1 MLPFCR
7 LAWRLKRV
15 SSSDS
20 ITANDIIRATTR
32 KITIAGQGPKS
43 QGVLERF
50 LLGFPGQELSA
61 ELTGLLAGG
70 LAGVAIYPRNFRDV
84 AELRRLTH
92 AIREAA
98 GRPVLIGIDQE
109 GGTKFSL
116 GEPFTPWPSP
126 AEFGRLGDISLIEQ
140 IARAMARELRAAGM
154 NLNFAPMLDL
164 ATNPDSPVTLGRS
177 FGSDPQHV
185 AQMGCAFL
193 RGLQAEG
200 VLACA
205 KHFPGH
211 GDTAV
216 DPHLDLPFFDGTRER
231 LMAQELVPFAA
242 AIKTGVP
249 LIMTAHILAHR
260 IDSAWPASLSRA
272 LLQSI
277 LREQLAFNGIILAD
291 DLGMGAIARRYENGE
306 SAVRTLEAGTDIAML
321 CHDWAAV
328 APALEAVAQAI
339 SDRRPGSGRDAR
351 MAAQLTAKSRSRI
364 EQLRQQLRQIEK
376 TDAPPVDTIGCPAHR
391 TLAAKIRAKLNEPT
405 S

>member
-1 MLPFCR
+1 MKDNKLPG
-7 LAWRLKRV
+7 K
-15 SSSDS
+15 
-20 ITANDIIRATTR
+20 
-32 KITIAGQGPKS
+32 GPKS
-43 QGVLERF
+43 QEVLERF
-50 LLGFPGQELSA
+50 LLGFPGQELSG
-61 ELTGLLAGG
+61 ELAGLLAGG
-70 LAGVAIYPRNFRDV
+70 LAGVAIYPRNFRNIT
-84 AELRRLTH
+84 ELRQLTY

-98 GRPVLIGIDQE
+98 VRPVLIGIDQE

-126 AEFGRLGDISLIEQ
+126 AELGRLGDSSLVERM
-140 IARAMARELRAAGM
+140 ARAMARELRGAGV

-164 ATNPDSPVTLGRS
+164 ATNPKSPVTSGRS

-185 AQMGCAFL
+185 SKMGCAFL

-211 GDTAV
+211 GDAAV
-216 DPHLDLPFFDGTRER
+216 DPHVDLPLFDGTRNH
-231 LMAQELVPFAA
+231 LIAQELIPFAA

-249 LIMTAHILAHR
+249 LIMTAHILVQR
-260 IDSAWPASLSRA
+260 IDSARPASLSRE

-277 LREQLAFNGIILAD
+277 LREQLSFDGIILAD

-306 SAVRTLEAGTDIAML
+306 SAIKTLEAGTDIAML

-339 SDRRPGSGRDAR
+339 SEGKRASGHDAR
-351 MAAQLTAKSRSRI
+351 IAARLTAQSRARI
-364 EQLRQQLRQIEK
+364 ELLRQRLRQIEK
-376 TDAPPVDTIGCPAHR
+376 TDAPPLDAIGCRAHR
-391 TLAAKIRAKLNEPT
+391 TLAATIRAKLNEPT

>member
-1 MLPFCR
+1 VKDNKLPG
-7 LAWRLKRV
+7 K
-15 SSSDS
+15 
-20 ITANDIIRATTR
+20 
-32 KITIAGQGPKS
+32 GPKS
-43 QGVLERF
+43 QEVLERF
-50 LLGFPGQELSA
+50 LLGFPGQELSG
-61 ELTGLLAGG
+61 ELAGLLAGG
-70 LAGVAIYPRNFRDV
+70 LAGVAIYPRNFRNI
-84 AELRRLTH
+84 AELRQLTY

-98 GRPVLIGIDQE
+98 ARPVLIGIDQE

-126 AEFGRLGDISLIEQ
+126 AELGRLGDSSLVERM
-140 IARAMARELRAAGM
+140 ARAMARELRGAGV

-164 ATNPDSPVTLGRS
+164 ATNPESPVTSGRS

-185 AQMGCAFL
+185 SKMGCAFL

-211 GDTAV
+211 GDAAV
-216 DPHLDLPFFDGTRER
+216 DPHVDLPLFDGTRNH
-231 LMAQELVPFAA
+231 LIAQELIPFAA

-249 LIMTAHILAHR
+249 LIMTAHILVQR
-260 IDSAWPASLSRA
+260 IDSARPASLSRE

-277 LREQLAFNGIILAD
+277 LREQLSFDGIILAD

-306 SAVRTLEAGTDIAML
+306 SAIKTLEAGTDIAML

-339 SDRRPGSGRDAR
+339 SKGKPATGRDTRIAAR
-351 MAAQLTAKSRSRI
+351 LTAQSRARI
-364 EQLRQQLRQIEK
+364 ELLRQRLRQIEK
-376 TDAPPVDTIGCPAHR
+376 TDAPPLDAIGCRAHR
-391 TLAAKIRAKLNEPT
+391 TLAATIRAKLNEPT